1 MCKSVKINEASKRA
15 SQSNILNLPIL
26 STLLLILF
34 SVALSACGGGSND
47 KTGDNMDTDNDGV
60 NDINDAFPLDNSRS
74 AFRVGNLRAIPDVM
88 SITLTWD
95 NPAANISMIN
105 ISYIA
110 TSGGANRITQTLTTY
125 QGASII
131 GNNQTAASAVISAL
145 TDGTEYNFT
154 VTPILGG
161 ADAAKNTK
169 GVSVIR
175 TIGANFDND
184 NEPDVID
191 ADDDGDGVVDI
202 DTDGDGTGDNVDMD
216 DDGDGV
222 NDINDAFP
230 LDNSRSAFRVGN
242 LRAIPDVAS
251 ITLTW
256 DNPAANISMIN
267 ISYIATSG
275 GANRVTQTLTTYQG
289 VSIIGNNQAAA
300 SAVISSLTDGTEYNF
315 TVTPILGGADAA
327 KNTAGVSAIRTI
339 GANTGDNM
347 DTDNDGV
354 ADINDA
360 FPLDNSRSAFIVGN
374 LRAIPDVMNITL
386 TWDNPAANIS
396 MINIS
401 YIPTAEGTL
410 TTELLT
416 TYQGASIIGNNQT
429 AASAAISSLT
439 DGTEYNFTVTPILGG
454 ADAAKNTKGVSA
466 IRTIGANFDDD
477 NEPDSIDEDDDNDGV
492 NDGDDAFPE
501 DSTETIDTDGDN
513 TGDNADMDDDGD
525 GVNDINDAFPLDNSR
540 SAFIVGNLRA
550 IPDVTNITLTW
561 DNPAANISM
570 INISYI
576 ATSGGANRVTQ
587 TLTTYQG
594 ASIIGNNQTAASAVI
609 SALTDGTEYN
619 FTVTPIL
626 GGADAAKNTAGVSV
640 IRTIGANFDND
651 NEPDGIDADDDG
663 DGVVDIDTDGD
674 GTGDNVDMD
683 DDGDGVNDIND
694 AFPLDN
700 SRSAFRVG
708 NLRAIPDVMSIT
720 LTWDNPAANI
730 SMINISYIATSGGAN
745 RVTQTLTT
753 YQGASIIGNNQ
764 AAASAAISPLT
775 DGTEYNFTVTPILGG
790 ADAAKNTAG
799 VSVIRTIGA
808 NFDNDNEPDIIDE
821 DDDGDGVVD
830 IDTDGDGTGDNVD
843 MDDDG
848 DNSLDTV
855 DVDADG
861 DGLIEI
867 HNATQLDQ
875 VRQDLAGTSFNGD
888 DTGCGGLNS
897 ITTCSGYELAA
908 PIDLSAFDN
917 WQPLGDCANTE
928 CTNRTPFTGTFNG
941 NGHII
946 SGLTI
951 NSTGSSRF
959 AIALFGVIEGADLRN
974 IHLRNAGVNVNHTA
988 RTAMLVGHIIGTS
1001 TLSNSSAQGLVIST
1015 TSSDVGGLVG
1025 STINNNAISSS
1036 YVFDSIVSGEG
1047 IVGGLVGDFQ
1057 NSDVSSSYVSNA
1069 SVRGADNVGGL
1080 VGDFQNSDVSSSYV
1094 SNTAV
1099 RGGVRVGGLIGSVL
1113 ISANS
1118 KVISSYVL
1126 ATSVNGST
1134 SVGGLVGGSSY
1145 FGSPAF
1151 TIDSTYVAQVELH
1164 STSSNIGGLV
1174 GESNSQLETPVS
1186 YWQGMIFIN
1195 GTQDNNASVVGTE
1208 KTPSELQTLEF
1219 TGDYAGWGGFWC
1231 DADSGE
1237 FTDDSNSL
1245 LAEDDANRAWV
1256 LPPLAISISFPAVPH
1271 ISRYPTLSCTPGGA
1285 ATQNTQRLGL

>member
-1 MCKSVKINEASKRA
+1 MRAIPDVASITLTWDNPAANIRMINISYIATSGGANRVTQTLTTYQGTSIIGNNQAAASA
-15 SQSNILNLPIL
+15 VISPLTDGTEYNFTVTPIL
-26 STLLLILF
+26 GGADAAKNTAGVSVIRTIGDNFDNDNEPDVIDEDDDNDGVNDGDDAFPEDSTETTDTD
-34 SVALSACGGGSND
+34 GDN
-47 KTGDNMDTDNDGV
+47 TGDNADKDDDGDGV

-74 AFRVGNLRAIPDVM
+74 AFIVGNLRAIPDVM

-95 NPAANISMIN
+95 NPAANIRMIN

-110 TSGGANRITQTLTTY
+110 TSGGANRVTQTLTTY

-131 GNNQTAASAVISAL
+131 GNNQAAASAVISAL

-161 ADAAKNTK
+161 TDAAKNTA

-202 DTDGDGTGDNVDMD
+202 D
-216 DDGDGV
+216 
-222 NDINDAFP
+222 
-230 LDNSRSAFRVGN
+230 S
-242 LRAIPDVAS
+242 
-251 ITLTW
+251 
-256 DNPAANISMIN
+256 
-267 ISYIATSG
+267 
-275 GANRVTQTLTTYQG
+275 
-289 VSIIGNNQAAA
+289 
-300 SAVISSLTDGTEYNF
+300 
-315 TVTPILGGADAA
+315 
-327 KNTAGVSAIRTI
+327 
-339 GANTGDNM
+339 
-347 DTDNDGV
+347 
-354 ADINDA
+354 
-360 FPLDNSRSAFIVGN
+360 
-374 LRAIPDVMNITL
+374 
-386 TWDNPAANIS
+386 
-396 MINIS
+396 
-401 YIPTAEGTL
+401 
-410 TTELLT
+410 
-416 TYQGASIIGNNQT
+416 
-429 AASAAISSLT
+429 
-439 DGTEYNFTVTPILGG
+439 
-454 ADAAKNTKGVSA
+454 
-466 IRTIGANFDDD
+466 
-477 NEPDSIDEDDDNDGV
+477 
-492 NDGDDAFPE
+492 
-501 DSTETIDTDGDN
+501 
-513 TGDNADMDDDGD
+513 
-525 GVNDINDAFPLDNSR
+525 
-540 SAFIVGNLRA
+540 
-550 IPDVTNITLTW
+550 
-561 DNPAANISM
+561 
-570 INISYI
+570 
-576 ATSGGANRVTQ
+576 
-587 TLTTYQG
+587 
-594 ASIIGNNQTAASAVI
+594 
-609 SALTDGTEYN
+609 
-619 FTVTPIL
+619 
-626 GGADAAKNTAGVSV
+626 
-640 IRTIGANFDND
+640 
-651 NEPDGIDADDDG
+651 
-663 DGVVDIDTDGD
+663 DGD

-753 YQGASIIGNNQ
+753 YQGVSIIGNNQ
-764 AAASAAISPLT
+764 TAASAVISALT

-808 NFDNDNEPDIIDE
+808 NFDDDNEPDVIDA
-821 DDDGDGVVD
+821 DDDGDGVDD
-830 IDTDGDGTGDNVD
+830 IDSDGDGTGDNVD
-843 MDDDG
+843 TNDDD
-848 DNSLDTV
+848 DNHLDTV
-855 DVDADG
+855 DVDDDG

-875 VRQDLAGTSFNGD
+875 VRHNLAGDSFNGD
-888 DTGCGGLNS
+888 DTGCGGLNG

-908 PIDLSAFDN
+908 PIDLSAIDN

-928 CTNRTPFTGTFNG
+928 CTNRTPLTGTFDG

-951 NSTGSSRF
+951 NSTDSSRF

-988 RTAMLVGHIIGTS
+988 RTAMLVGHIIGPS

-1015 TSSDVGGLVG
+1015 TTSSDIGGLVG

-1047 IVGGLVGDFQ
+1047 AVGGLVGDFQ
-1057 NSDVSSSYVSNA
+1057 YSDVSSSYVSNA

-1080 VGDFQNSDVSSSYV
+1080 VGNIENADVSSSYV

-1118 KVISSYVL
+1118 KVTSSYVL

-1145 FGSPAF
+1145 FGTPAF
-1151 TIDSTYVAQVELH
+1151 TIFYTYVAQVELH

-1174 GESNSQLETPVS
+1174 GEYNRQLEAPDS

-1195 GTQDNNASVVGTE
+1195 GTQAASVAVGTQQ
-1208 KTPSELQTLEF
+1208 TPSELQLSEF
-1219 TGDYAGWGGFWC
+1219 TGDYADWGGFRC
-1231 DADSGE
+1231 DA
-1237 FTDDSNSL
+1237 
-1245 LAEDDANRAWV
+1245 DANRAWV
-1256 LPPLAISISFPAVPH
+1256 LPPLAVSASFPAVPH

-1285 ATQNTQRLGL
+1285 AAQYTQRLGL